1 MHDRAVGFV
10 HGAQGVARVIIGRW
24 QLVETLGT
32 SRDWSMLTAGTA
44 PREWAS
50 YQRAVPARLQPLIA
64 AAHETG
70 TPVEQMLPK
79 SRNPW
84 SELRFRAV
92 PVLWPDSSVHA
103 VKVWVGPEVP
113 ADELRVAPFQVDAYA
128 RVVRTHPAGLG
139 PHFGSAPVEYS
150 GAEPF
155 ERIERF
161 DRALEFVAT
170 LYRSEPRSRWSG
182 VATVHSAIGPRSL
195 LVAARNGDAGQR
207 FTWRGVSVDVTDS
220 IAPQNKSFEAA
231 TLELL
236 RESQPG
242 LYLVIV
248 DTAQVRAVRWV
259 TEPVPGL
266 TWRGVDERTVPHPED
281 RPRIAALRAEVLAG
295 ATRAGLSGLRLAAE
309 AGGWLTVDVEVS
321 PLPGGGA
328 APAFLLAQVQVTAQP
343 G

>member
-1 MHDRAVGFV
+1 MIV
-10 HGAQGVARVIIGRW
+10 GRW
-24 QLVETLGT
+24 QLVETLGA
-32 SRDWSMLTAGTA
+32 SREWSMLTAGTA

-70 TPVEQMLPK
+70 APVEEVLPK

-84 SELRFRAV
+84 SGLRFRAV
-92 PVLWPDSSVHA
+92 PVVWPDSSVHA
-103 VKVWVGPEVP
+103 VKVWVGAEIPTE
-113 ADELRVAPFQVDAYA
+113 ELRVAPFQVDAYT

-139 PHFGSAPVEYS
+139 PHFGSGPAEYS
-150 GAEPF
+150 GAEAF

-161 DRALEFVAT
+161 DHGLEFVAA
-170 LYRSEPRSRWSG
+170 LQRSEPRSRWSG
-182 VATVHSAIGPRSL
+182 VATVHSRIGPRSL
-195 LVAARNGDAGQR
+195 LVAARNGDAERR
-207 FTWRGVSVDVTDS
+207 FAWRGVSVDVTDS
-220 IAPQNKSFEAA
+220 VAPQHKSFEAA

-266 TWRGVDERTVPHPED
+266 TWRGVDERTVPHPDD
-281 RPRIAALRAEVLAG
+281 RSRIAALRAEVLAG

-328 APAFLLAQVQVTAQP
+328 APAFLLAQLQVTAQP

>member
-1 MHDRAVGFV
+1 
-10 HGAQGVARVIIGRW
+10 
-24 QLVETLGT
+24 
-32 SRDWSMLTAGTA
+32 MLTAGTT

-64 AAHETG
+64 AAHQTG
-70 TPVEQMLPK
+70 APVEELLPK
-79 SRNPW
+79 SRNSW

-103 VKVWVGPEVP
+103 VKVWVGPRAP
-113 ADELRVAPFQVDAYA
+113 AEELGVAPFQVDAHA

-139 PHFGSAPVEYS
+139 PHFGSTPVEYS

-161 DRALEFVAT
+161 DQALEFVAA
-170 LYRSEPRSRWSG
+170 LHRSQPSSRWSG
-182 VATVHSAIGPRSL
+182 VATVHSKSGPRSL
-195 LVAARNGDAGQR
+195 LVAARNGDDTQR
-207 FTWRGVSVDVTDS
+207 FAWRGLAVDVTDS
-220 IAPQNKSFEAA
+220 VAPQLKSFEAT
-231 TLELL
+231 TLDLL

-248 DTAQVRAVRWV
+248 DTAQFRAVRWV

-266 TWRGVDERTVPHPED
+266 TWRGVDERTVPHPDD

-295 ATRAGLSGLRLAAE
+295 ATRAGLRGLRLAAE

-328 APAFLLAQVQVTAQP
+328 APAFLLAQLQVTAQP